1 MKNITKFGMAF
12 LLMITL
18 FGCNENENEGEK
30 ELVVD
35 ESQII
40 GSWKLVE
47 ASISAGGPQ
56 YLQEVENGEV
66 FEFLDNGKF
75 SSSKYDECTEGNF
88 SIESSE
94 LSLMYDCDGFNPQVQ
109 NPDGAITYEI
119 TLGPDY
125 FILAPTSVMCVE
137 GCSYKYKKVTTG
149 K

>member
-66 FEFLDNGKF
+66 FEFFD
-75 SSSKYDECTEGNF
+75 
-88 SIESSE
+88 
-94 LSLMYDCDGFNPQVQ
+94 
-109 NPDGAITYEI
+109 
-119 TLGPDY
+119 
-125 FILAPTSVMCVE
+125 
-137 GCSYKYKKVTTG
+137 
-149 K
+149 